1 MYEEKRR
8 VNNLT
13 CIGTHLLF
21 EENENPNPQTKMVIS
36 ANRMLRPSPAYSQ
49 LSPKPYPN

>member
-8 VNNLT
+8 VNNL
-13 CIGTHLLF
+13 
-21 EENENPNPQTKMVIS
+21 ENENPNPQTKMVIS